1 MNEHPASE
9 ENLGFLLWRVS
20 TLWSS
25 STAAVLKQFGLTH
38 PHFVILATIDWLTGK
53 GASQEQI
60 GRHIVLDPKPT
71 AHLLRSLQVKGLVEP
86 SDTTDEKN
94 RFPLLTNAG
103 KEMLAKVL
111 PVIESADAAFFA
123 SIELINPKMVTALQI
138 LARANFSKHGGESCC
153 LSEDDGESCG
163 G

>member
-53 GASQEQI
+53 GASLEQI

-71 AHLLRSLQVKGLVEP
+71 AHLLRSLQVKGLIEP

-123 SIELINPKMVTALQI
+123 SLELTNSKMVTALQI
-138 LARANFSKHGGESCC
+138 LVRANFSKHGESCC
-153 LSEDDGESCG
+153 LSEDDGESCDG
-163 G
+163 

>member
-9 ENLGFLLWRVS
+9 KNLGFLLWRVS

-71 AHLLRSLQVKGLVEP
+71 EHLLRSLQVKGLIE
-86 SDTTDEKN
+86 SSETT
-94 RFPLLTNAG
+94 PLLTNAG
-103 KEMLAKVL
+103 KEMLAKIL
-111 PVIESADAAFFA
+111 PVIESADTAFFA
-123 SIELINPKMVTALQI
+123 SIELTNPKMVTALQT
-138 LARANFSKHGGESCC
+138 LANANFSKHGGESCC